1 MVVIGGGNVALDS
14 ARCAIRLGAESV
26 SIVYRRSQE
35 EMPARQE
42 EISNAEEEGI
52 HFKFLAAPTRFIAD
66 DHGQVKSM
74 EYVTMKL
81 TEPDPTGRSKTS
93 SN

>member
-1 MVVIGGGNVALDS
+1 M
-14 ARCAIRLGAESV
+14 RLGAESV
-26 SIVYRRSQE
+26 SIVYRRSRD
-35 EMPARQE
+35 EMPAREE

-66 DHGQVKSM
+66 EHGQVKAM

-81 TEPDPTGRSKTS
+81 TEPDATGRSKPS
-93 SN
+93 SNQRFRNHYGC